1 MLLFLNIN
9 SSILD
14 KAVGSNHL
22 LNMVRQHRIKP
33 NDIVI
38 EINES
43 KVRNTIVLKNFV
55 DTYRNHGFLIALD
68 DVGYGF
74 SNLDRI
80 PLIKPDIVKTDISL
94 MRNICSDFYVQ
105 EVFRSMVSLSMKIGA
120 LVVAEG
126 VETEE
131 EAVRALELGANMT
144 QGYCLAKPQKLD
156 NGIPGSLNDRIT
168 AIAGRFQNAEREKII
183 WKRKR
188 YNKFKAITSGISMR
202 LASVS
207 ANNFDNELLKAVNCN
222 NGMECVYILDEN
234 GIQSSSTIF
243 SGLVP
248 EIKNNRLFSPAK
260 TGNDHSLKIYYR
272 YLKSAN
278 TRRYITEPYA
288 SLASG
293 NL

>member
-1 MLLFLNIN
+1 M
-9 SSILD
+9 
-14 KAVGSNHL
+14 
-22 LNMVRQHRIKP
+22 
-33 NDIVI
+33 
-38 EINES
+38 
-43 KVRNTIVLKNFV
+43 
-55 DTYRNHGFLIALD
+55 
-68 DVGYGF
+68 
-74 SNLDRI
+74 
-80 PLIKPDIVKTDISL
+80 
-94 MRNICSDFYVQ
+94 
-105 EVFRSMVSLSMKIGA
+105 
-120 LVVAEG
+120 VAEG